1 MVMERERRYL
11 SMLLAFVAAVM
22 LVAGG
27 VRAAQSGPDLM
38 RFLLSLNLAQVVSDM
53 RDTIMLAAVA
63 LVTGTCAIL
72 IAPYPGVKLYRTV
85 PNNQQVGDR
94 DFNVRLSRDFP
105 DAAQKYAPRR
115 DNQHNQHTPRGPH
128 TPTPTAAATNDRE
141 KAPQGVR

>member
-22 LVAGG
+22 LVAGS
-27 VRAAQSGPDLM
+27 VRAAQSGPDMM

-72 IAPYPGVKLYRTV
+72 IAPYPGARVYRTI
-85 PNNQQVGDR
+85 PNNQQVGNR

-105 DAAQKYAPRR
+105 DAAQTYAPRR
-115 DNQHNQHTPRGPH
+115 DNQHTPRGPH

-141 KAPQGVR
+141 KTPQGVR